1 MTRWGLR
8 PSRENSRVRL
18 KGTGKPR
25 RWKNFTVRI
34 HQRTRRWRV
43 RREGSRGR
51 EQNKEQEPGRA
62 SRETGTTAS
71 RLRLCARDAKDPRSH
86 PSKCAASVGLTLYA
100 RARNAANRG
109 RNVVRTPANSKEQRT
124 TSREGEKRDS
134 WALGHGTD
142 AGEMS
147 SRGQG
152 DGNSAMEDEQSARE
166 LGTSARETEHAQQAL
181 VSSRGATDNSVTHR
195 EMEEGPL
202 GHPWLG
208 CAGTH
213 QGQGA
218 GERVQGVAGGTEQGA
233 PARGARNTEMKRAQG
248 KG

>member
-1 MTRWGLR
+1 
-8 PSRENSRVRL
+8 
-18 KGTGKPR
+18 
-25 RWKNFTVRI
+25 
-34 HQRTRRWRV
+34 
-43 RREGSRGR
+43 
-51 EQNKEQEPGRA
+51 
-62 SRETGTTAS
+62 
-71 RLRLCARDAKDPRSH
+71 
-86 PSKCAASVGLTLYA
+86 
-100 RARNAANRG
+100 
-109 RNVVRTPANSKEQRT
+109 
-124 TSREGEKRDS
+124 
-134 WALGHGTD
+134 
-142 AGEMS
+142 
-147 SRGQG
+147 
-152 DGNSAMEDEQSARE
+152 MEDEQLARG

-181 VSSRGATDNSVTHR
+181 VSSRGATDSSVTHR